1 MERRDFRTYTDEE
14 FRAALIATM
23 NLKNEWMAS
32 VDRREAELGLR

>member
-1 MERRDFRTYTDEE
+1 MEQRDFRTYTDEE